1 MKKYLAF
8 VLLILLAS
16 CKTKAVL
23 AEGKASTSLSADKI
37 IESYDN
43 NKIDFSTLYI
53 KASARYEDEKQAQN
67 VQAEIRIKKDEK
79 ILISVRVLGITMAKA
94 LITPSAV
101 KYYDKIGNK
110 YFEGDF
116 STLSKWIG
124 TDLDYQKLQ
133 NMFLGKAASF
143 GVEPWYWYFIQL
155 FEQAIPPYSLLL
167 LIGFFALLY
176 KQPKNIIT
184 WSSFMFL
191 IGHLLVAH
199 KELRFLFPLSYFVPF
214 MVLTG
219 ISVVQSISTSNS
231 YQNVVNFFGKAFLVI
246 NPILLLIICIKP
258 ANEIGSLYSQLSSIK
273 IEKTILYQDKNPY
286 RLTPQEASFYMNNK
300 LNILQVDSFLTQ
312 TNSSTSDTVLFYSED
327 LNFKSIGELQVVGT
341 AWTNTPDWLRKL
353 NFNNWLDRRNNYT
366 LYLVTKNKYK

>member
-8 VLLILLAS
+8 VLLILFAS

-133 NMFLGKAASF
+133 NMFLGKTIDDLHGAKYDASII
-143 GVEPWYWYFIQL
+143 EK
-155 FEQAIPPYSLLL
+155 
-167 LIGFFALLY
+167 LY
-176 KQPKNIIT
+176 KLQSNPNSTTNKSFYFESDNYLVKKQEINQSAQERTLQIEYPDYKRYDSLILPLSLAIDARQKESKTNINIEYKNI
-184 WSSFMFL
+184 S
-191 IGHLLVAH
+191 VNE
-199 KELRFLFPLSYFVPF
+199 ELTFPYNVPEGYERIF
-214 MVLTG
+214 
-219 ISVVQSISTSNS
+219 
-231 YQNVVNFFGKAFLVI
+231 
-246 NPILLLIICIKP
+246 
-258 ANEIGSLYSQLSSIK
+258 
-273 IEKTILYQDKNPY
+273 IEKI
-286 RLTPQEASFYMNNK
+286 
-300 LNILQVDSFLTQ
+300 
-312 TNSSTSDTVLFYSED
+312 
-327 LNFKSIGELQVVGT
+327 
-341 AWTNTPDWLRKL
+341 
-353 NFNNWLDRRNNYT
+353 
-366 LYLVTKNKYK
+366 